1 MLPCMNFSLVVRS
14 SVSEQTLF
22 SRQCSYF
29 KEWGQNSVR
38 KGCRERFTTYNH
50 NESSLQTFKALGF
63 VCATGCLEVMMAC
76 QTIFHGIE
84 QGKSSFSLLAG
95 EDEEVLEVATNF
107 ILPWPVQDI
116 QAEHANVNTVLDHL
130 LVQRMWSGLPVFA
143 WTIVT
148 RFQLTVETPNGPS
161 DLDIQHIIPKVRFN
175 TSIVCMALCWDCHIQ
190 ETSEPNH
197 GNETT
202 SHETSTMTLP

>member
-1 MLPCMNFSLVVRS
+1 M
-14 SVSEQTLF
+14 
-22 SRQCSYF
+22 
-29 KEWGQNSVR
+29 R

-107 ILPWPVQDI
+107 ILP
-116 QAEHANVNTVLDHL
+116 
-130 LVQRMWSGLPVFA
+130 
-143 WTIVT
+143 
-148 RFQLTVETPNGPS
+148 
-161 DLDIQHIIPKVRFN
+161 
-175 TSIVCMALCWDCHIQ
+175 
-190 ETSEPNH
+190 
-197 GNETT
+197 
-202 SHETSTMTLP
+202 